1 MNTEQY
7 LERMQEELKGLPEEE
22 KRVLVEEISSHIDEG
37 LADRHLGEADE
48 RAQQLAVRM
57 GSPQEMGRRLNNV
70 HRPRRWL
77 EYLLIVVPQIFI
89 LPFTTWLL
97 IAIPNAGPTMNP
109 KADDFFMYFGIR
121 GAILV
126 RVVMVVL
133 GIILYKRRGRLTA
146 LLFWLCSLCLDIF
159 SLCIREKRW
168 ISGDFNRNFGSV
180 VETIFWSAV
189 IIGLL
194 IYILSLLFKQKEPLF
209 FTLATIPFLVTASN
223 LISTVLLYTGELADG
238 YILPDWRLLGFVR
251 IYTLSMLIWPAL
263 FLLPKQRIF
272 HWFALLVY
280 AVPMAAP
287 NLVASSPYLWLLL
300 LWTTP
305 ILLVSLTGSSI
316 LKTAN
321 GWPPLSSD
329 IKDILKVPR
338 LSTKTVEPIKIR

>member
-1 MNTEQY
+1 MNVEDY
-7 LERMQEELKGLPEEE
+7 LDRLQKELKGLPEEE
-22 KRVLVEEISSHIDEG
+22 QREMIEEVSSHIDEG
-37 LADRHLGEADE
+37 LSDPDLGEAKE
-48 RAQQLAVRM
+48 RAQQLALRM

-77 EYLLIVVPQIFI
+77 EYLMIVIPQIFI
-89 LPFTTWLL
+89 LPFVTWLL

-126 RVVMVVL
+126 RVVMVVM

-168 ISGDFNRNFGSV
+168 LSDVFNRNFGSV
-180 VETIFWSAV
+180 IETIFWSAA

-194 IYILSLLFKQKEPLF
+194 IYILYLLFKEKEPLF
-209 FTLATIPFLVTASN
+209 FTLAAIPFLITAGN
-223 LISTVLLYTGELADG
+223 LISTVLLYTGGLAQG
-238 YILPDWRLLGFVR
+238 YALPDWRLLGHLR
-251 IYTLSMLIWPAL
+251 LYTLSMLIWPAL
-263 FLLPKQRIF
+263 FLFPKQRIF

-280 AVPMAAP
+280 TVPMAAP
-287 NLVASSPYLWLLL
+287 NLVASSPYLLLIL

-305 ILLVSLTGSSI
+305 ILLVSLSWIFDVKNGKRLTPTG
-316 LKTAN
+316 
-321 GWPPLSSD
+321 G
-329 IKDILKVPR
+329 
-338 LSTKTVEPIKIR
+338 